1 MNITPFGFPIATPAL
16 AVPSFA
22 GGVQGFGALLDA
34 TLAQPAG
41 TAPVALPVQPTALAP
56 IEATALAAAPQ
67 LGRGLRAPLLGM
79 APTDASEAT
88 TPPALAPTIPAAIEG
103 QMRVAGNVPPPA
115 AASIAA
121 APLLAEAGP
130 APEAAPAAKT
140 STPPSS
146 AVPPPATPI
155 RAPEAPVARAQP
167 EAAPAGDPPPG
178 TAATPAADT
187 PAPRAPIREPAAR
200 SRPQPKTSQ
209 PAAAP
214 AAAMDTAMDTPEDA
228 ATGTAPAAAVQPI
241 AIDTPAPAPL
251 PADAGAP
258 PPAAPDFSAVAVA
271 AATQQPIQP
280 APAPATAAPAP
291 RKSATAPGTT
301 AAPAD
306 APAMAR
312 TATAPGAPA
321 DTALKPTPAL
331 SPDAG
336 TEHGDTRPDAT
347 LPESG
352 DLPAPLPPANQS
364 APSFATRLAAA
375 TPPPA
380 LPAEVEIAAR
390 PGHLGQT
397 MGVEIARRVEAGD
410 DTLRVRMN
418 PAELGRVDVT
428 LAFDSAGSLKATVS
442 ADSARALDL
451 LRQDLPDLARTLDQ
465 AGVRTDAQ
473 SFRFESRTGSD
484 GQQGQ
489 PHPQRGDDARRHQ
502 AANDEFEPTPAYRAI
517 RGDGQVDVLA

>member
-1 MNITPFGFPIATPAL
+1 MNITPFGFPIATPTL

-41 TAPVALPVQPTALAP
+41 TAPAALPVQPTALAP
-56 IEATALAAAPQ
+56 IEATALAATPQ

-79 APTDASEAT
+79 APTDAGEAT

-103 QMRVAGNVPPPA
+103 QMKVAGNVPPPA
-115 AASIAA
+115 AASVAA
-121 APLLAEAGP
+121 APLLADARP
-130 APEAAPAAKT
+130 APEAAPATEA

-167 EAAPAGDPPPG
+167 EAAPAGDPPLE
-178 TAATPAADT
+178 TAATPAAAP

-200 SRPQPKTSQ
+200 SQPQPKTSQ

-214 AAAMDTAMDTPEDA
+214 AAAMDTAEDA
-228 ATGTAPAAAVQPI
+228 ATSTAPAADAVQPI

-258 PPAAPDFSAVAVA
+258 PPATPDFVAVAVAVA
-271 AATQQPIQP
+271 AAAQQPIQP
-280 APAPATAAPAP
+280 APARAAPAAPAP
-291 RKSATAPGTT
+291 RKAATAPGTT
-301 AAPAD
+301 VAPAD

-321 DTALKPTPAL
+321 DAALKPTPAL

-336 TEHGDTRPDAT
+336 TEHGDARPDAA
-347 LPESG
+347 LHESG
-352 DLPAPLPPANQS
+352 DLPAPPPPATQS

-375 TPPPA
+375 TPAPA

-428 LAFDSAGSLKATVS
+428 LAFDSGGSLKATVS

-473 SFRFESRTGSD
+473 SFRFESRTGGD

-489 PHPQRGDDARRHQ
+489 PHQQRGDDTRRHQ